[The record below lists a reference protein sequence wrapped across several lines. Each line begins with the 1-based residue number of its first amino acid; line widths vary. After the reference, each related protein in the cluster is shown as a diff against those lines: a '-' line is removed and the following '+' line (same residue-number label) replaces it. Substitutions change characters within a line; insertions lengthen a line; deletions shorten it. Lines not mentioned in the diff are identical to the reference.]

1 MRMLR
6 ISPPIRM
13 ILYSSDDLKQMSF
26 NRLKSV
32 IRHLI
37 GVLCEQDKKDI
48 LNWAKASWK
57 SDINV
62 DDVSTPTCAAR
73 EGFCACRW
81 RARGKVAHVWIE
93 FARRKR
99 ALRFV

>member
-62 DDVSTPTCAAR
+62 DDVSTVPVR
-73 EGFCACRW
+73 LFVEW
-81 RARGKVAHVWIE
+81 WPMKVLHVKI
-93 FARRKR
+93 
-99 ALRFV
+99 VS

>member
-62 DDVSTPTCAAR
+62 DDVSTVPVR
-73 EGFCACRW
+73 LFVEW
-81 RARGKVAHVWIE
+81 WPMKVLHVKIVSRCVGS
-93 FARRKR
+93 FRN
-99 ALRFV
+99 V